1 MRKSKLKSSV
11 FSEYIQNNVLPF
23 PLEKDLKKVLKS
35 VESQRKSLKR
45 ESKSNG
51 VELQLEKKW
60 EMNLSIFR
68 QNAKKLWKIYTRF
81 R

>member
-23 PLEKDLKKVLKS
+23 PLEIFLKKLLKS
-35 VESQRKSLKR
+35 VESQRKSLKS

-51 VELQLEKKW
+51 VEPKLEKKW
-60 EMNLSIFR
+60 EMNLSIFC
-68 QNAKKLWKIYTRF
+68 QNAKKLWKIYTGF